1 MSKSSHETKRDELRQ
16 AQDEQEVR
24 DALLSDG
31 TERNSAW
38 LFEQIDGGTA
48 SARPDTLT
56 DV

>member
-24 DALLSDG
+24 DALLGDG
-31 TERNSAW
+31 TERNTAW
-38 LFEQIDGGTA
+38 LFEQIDGGPAPAKT
-48 SARPDTLT
+48 SKLT